1 MKVVRPRS
9 IPRQRAL
16 PTFGDTVLDPIS
28 RTLASLMSMLLLL
41 LLLLRRASLRIPI
54 PIHHRRNQ
62 TRTATAATTES
73 VSPTRV
79 SKQISFTHL
88 SLPK

>member
-16 PTFGDTVLDPIS
+16 PTLGDTVLGPIA
-28 RTLASLMSMLLLL
+28 RTLTPLMLLL

-62 TRTATAATTES
+62 T
-73 VSPTRV
+73 
-79 SKQISFTHL
+79 
-88 SLPK
+88 